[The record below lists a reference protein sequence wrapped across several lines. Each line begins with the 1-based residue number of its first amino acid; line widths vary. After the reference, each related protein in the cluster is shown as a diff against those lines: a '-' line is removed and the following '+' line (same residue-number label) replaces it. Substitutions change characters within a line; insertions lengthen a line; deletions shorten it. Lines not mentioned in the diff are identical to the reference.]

1 RWDIK
6 PGALVV
12 DPFVGAGTTLFV
24 ARQHGFS
31 GIGIDISPLSVF
43 ITNTKIENYNSD
55 SVREALSSTETA
67 LSQRKKVDINRT
79 ERLKRAFTDSE
90 FQILI
95 RLRQEALTQ
104 PQPIRNL
111 LLLALLRTQ
120 QQFSRAVPDGGWFRW
135 IKRSSSSAGILP
147 TFK

>member
-1 RWDIK
+1 MAKKMTDSLSRLPKHFAYRLDLANYVTPRLLKEQPVHRWFYFPHSFSPQLVEMLFKRWDIK

-55 SVREALSSTETA
+55 SVREAL
-67 LSQRKKVDINRT
+67 
-79 ERLKRAFTDSE
+79 
-90 FQILI
+90 
-95 RLRQEALTQ
+95 
-104 PQPIRNL
+104 
-111 LLLALLRTQ
+111 
-120 QQFSRAVPDGGWFRW
+120 
-135 IKRSSSSAGILP
+135 
-147 TFK
+147 